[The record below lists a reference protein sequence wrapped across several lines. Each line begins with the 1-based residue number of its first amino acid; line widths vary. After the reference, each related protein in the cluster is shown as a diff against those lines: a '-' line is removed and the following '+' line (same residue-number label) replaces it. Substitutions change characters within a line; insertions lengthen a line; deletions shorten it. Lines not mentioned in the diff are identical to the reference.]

1 MDKNF
6 KLQRIEPINPEVEQ
20 IGHFT
25 LPEFAQN
32 LDRIVSDSADHK
44 IADSLIGFMLNKDIS
59 AAEAKTILA
68 SIQNSKNILH
78 STKDLAQNAYNKIN
92 LKTEN
97 LVGIEKEKNQIFVD
111 QARAVAHDAFIDIVS
126 KYFHGIKIETL
137 ESDKEIS
144 EFLLKNYPEIITS
157 IKLQDPNKIFIG
169 DQSLVEVMKKI
180 EKNDPH
186 SNYATVARILVDFIS
201 GSEIRDS
208 FNNDTTETD
217 NVNKII
223 KKRKEFIDKVTKKI
237 DGTMR
242 NLFDSNRFK
251 YKNLRGVV
259 DTSIYELL
267 EVDFPQELKSQRE
280 DLEKE
285 IAAFKGNGIQRNYD
299 FMNDTEKE
307 VVVVKVDELA
317 RKILEDILQKHL
329 H

>member
-1 MDKNF
+1 
-6 KLQRIEPINPEVEQ
+6 
-20 IGHFT
+20 
-25 LPEFAQN
+25 
-32 LDRIVSDSADHK
+32 
-44 IADSLIGFMLNKDIS
+44 
-59 AAEAKTILA
+59 
-68 SIQNSKNILH
+68 
-78 STKDLAQNAYNKIN
+78 
-92 LKTEN
+92 
-97 LVGIEKEKNQIFVD
+97 
-111 QARAVAHDAFIDIVS
+111 
-126 KYFHGIKIETL
+126 
-137 ESDKEIS
+137 
-144 EFLLKNYPEIITS
+144 IITS

-237 DGTMR
+237 DGPMR